1 MQLSQKDLDRLQWI
15 FVDYVES
22 CDKSQG
28 KFLDRILI
36 EIESDCMKYGF
47 KDRTKNLYCDVS
59 DRFINQ
65 L

>member
-47 KDRTKNLYCDVS
+47 KDKTKNLYCDVS

-65 L
+65 I

>member
-1 MQLSQKDLDRLQWI
+1 MTLTQKDLERLHWI

-28 KFLDRILI
+28 KFLDRIFI
-36 EIESDCMKYGF
+36 EIESDCMKYGY
-47 KDRTKNLYCDVS
+47 KDKTKNLYCDVS

>member
-1 MQLSQKDLDRLQWI
+1 MKLSQKDLERLHWI

-36 EIESDCMKYGF
+36 ELESECMKHGF
-47 KDRTKNLYCDVS
+47 KDSNNTLYCDVS

-65 L
+65 H

>member
-65 L
+65 I